1 MKEAIKFLEN
11 VIDIRQKKK
20 VKHKM
25 SDIIAIVFFAQLTRV
40 EGWEEIEYFARRC
53 EDFLREHLELPSGIP
68 SHDTIERVFAI
79 VSPEFLQKFR
89 DRWNETVSAQ
99 ETEKIRQ
106 LLSIDGKTQRGNG
119 NVNQSAN
126 HIVTAVNENGI
137 SIGEKL
143 VKTKENEIK
152 AIPELL
158 DALNIKNHIV
168 TIDAMGTQTDIAAK
182 IRNKKA
188 DYVLALKGNQHSL
201 FEDVKDYFAD
211 LDFLKKCAY
220 TRTVE
225 KARSGIETREY
236 WQTDDIG
243 WLPQR
248 TKWRGLKTIGMTKNT
263 IVKQGVKTEETRYF
277 ISSLGVDAKEFGR
290 CVRGHWKVE
299 SFHWHLDVTFRE
311 DADHTLEKQAAFN
324 LNIIRK
330 LALSVLKLYDLK
342 MKKGMSLKAKRYV
355 IGLDPVRALK
365 EIMAL

>member
-1 MKEAIKFLEN
+1 LEN
-11 VIDIRQKKK
+11 VIDLRQKKK
-20 VKHKM
+20 AKHKM
-25 SDIIAIVFFAQLTRV
+25 GDIIAIVFFAQSTRV
-40 EGWEEIEYFARRC
+40 EGWEEIEYFGHRC
-53 EDFLREHLELPSGIP
+53 EDFLREHLELTNGIS
-68 SHDTIERVFAI
+68 SHDTIERVIAM

-89 DRWNETVSAQ
+89 DKWNEEVSKQ

-119 NVNQSAN
+119 NVNQNAN
-126 HIVTAVNENGI
+126 HVVTAINEGGI

-143 VKTKENEIK
+143 VKSKENEIK

-158 DALNIKNHIV
+158 DMLNIKNHII
-168 TIDAMGTQTDIAAK
+168 TIDAIGTQVDIVK
-182 IRNKKA
+182 RIRDKTA

-201 FEDVKDYFAD
+201 HEDVRDYFAD
-211 LDFLKKCAY
+211 LEFLKKCDYAK
-220 TRTVE
+220 TIE
-225 KARSGIETREY
+225 KARSGLETREY
-236 WQTDDIG
+236 WQTDNIA
-243 WLPQR
+243 WLPQKSR
-248 TKWRGLKTIGMTKNT
+248 WHGLKTVGVTKNT
-263 IVKQGVKTEETRYF
+263 IVKRGVKTEEMRCF

-290 CVRGHWKVE
+290 CVRSHWKVE

-355 IGLDPVRALK
+355 IGLDPVRALR